1 MRGKR
6 AMKHARNYL
15 QNFQTWQGENPC
27 HNLAKWSFNS
37 VQIINL
43 NQNKLIVQC
52 SNTHDP

>member
-1 MRGKR
+1 MREKR

-43 NQNKLIVQC
+43 NQTSACRTN
-52 SNTHDP
+52 